1 MNTQFSKN
9 PNLEISLDNIWQLR
23 AIESSRVKKRLSLKI
38 LKLLEWEKQTISSCN
53 NILSA

>member
-9 PNLEISLDNIWQLR
+9 PNLEIGLDNIWRLC

>member
-9 PNLEISLDNIWQLR
+9 PNLEISLDNIWQLH

>member
-9 PNLEISLDNIWQLR
+9 PNLEIGLDNIWRLC

-53 NILSA
+53 ILSA